1 MVTSSNL
8 DYLLPALRLQV
19 GDPAGTVFSDS
30 LLLTGLV
37 NGVKMLASRWNS
49 KYLID
54 ANNDVY
60 RNTAVTFTYASPP
73 IVEQQDEIA
82 IILAASILVR
92 RSAITSSSSAFTNWS
107 TPDLSYSNVQSSKA
121 LLDLLKSD
129 EEALN
134 LFFKGK
140 LGKAL
145 KQTLGIA
152 YPEDLLGLVQEPP
165 IQVRPQQEVAGES
178 TVQ

>member
-1 MVTSSNL
+1 
-8 DYLLPALRLQV
+8 
-19 GDPAGTVFSDS
+19 
-30 LLLTGLV
+30 
-37 NGVKMLASRWNS
+37 MLASRWNS

-60 RNTAVTFTYASPP
+60 RNTAVTFTYTSPP

-92 RSAITSSSSAFTNWS
+92 RSAITSSSTAFTNWS
-107 TPDLSYSNVQSSKA
+107 TPDLSFSNVQSSKA
-121 LLDLLKSD
+121 LLDMLKAD
-129 EEALN
+129 EDQLN

-145 KQTLGIA
+145 KQTIGIA
-152 YPEDLLGLVQEPP
+152 RPEDLTYLIEIPPVQVIPE
-165 IQVRPQQEVAGES
+165 EVTS
-178 TVQ
+178 

>member
-1 MVTSSNL
+1 MITSSNL

-19 GDPAGTVFSDS
+19 GDPAGTTFSDS

-60 RNTAVTFTYASPP
+60 RNTAVTFTYTSPP

-92 RSAITSSSSAFTNWS
+92 RSAITSSSTAFTNWS
-107 TPDLSYSNVQSSKA
+107 TPDLSFSNVQSSKA
-121 LLDLLKSD
+121 LLDMLKAD
-129 EEALN
+129 EDQLN

-145 KQTLGIA
+145 KQTIGIA
-152 YPEDLLGLVQEPP
+152 RPEDLTYLIEIPPVQVIPE
-165 IQVRPQQEVAGES
+165 EVTS
-178 TVQ
+178 

>member
-1 MVTSSNL
+1 MITSSNL

-19 GDPAGTVFSDS
+19 GDPAGTTFSDS

-54 ANNDVY
+54 SNNDVY
-60 RNTAVTFTYASPP
+60 RNTAVTFKYTSPP

-92 RSAITSSSSAFTNWS
+92 RSALTSSSAAFTNWS
-107 TPDLSYSNVQSSKA
+107 TPDLSFSNVQASKT
-121 LLDLLKSD
+121 LLDLLKAD
-129 EEALN
+129 EEQLT

-140 LGKAL
+140 LGKVL
-145 KQTLGIA
+145 KQTITVA
-152 YPEDLLGLVQEPP
+152 RPEDLSYLIELPPVQVLPE
-165 IQVRPQQEVAGES
+165 E
-178 TVQ
+178 TN

>member
-1 MVTSSNL
+1 
-8 DYLLPALRLQV
+8 LQV
-19 GDPAGTVFSDS
+19 GDPAGTTFSDP

-60 RNTAVTFTYASPP
+60 RNTAVTFTYTSPP
-73 IVEQQDEIA
+73 IIEQQDEIA
-82 IILAASILVR
+82 VILAASILVR
-92 RSAITSSSSAFTNWS
+92 RSALTSSSSAFTNWS
-107 TPDLSYSNVQSSKA
+107 TPDLSFSNVQASKT
-121 LLDLLKSD
+121 LLDLLKAD
-129 EEALN
+129 EEQLN

-140 LGKAL
+140 LGKAV

-165 IQVRPQQEVAGES
+165 IQVRPEIVEQ
-178 TVQ
+178 